1 MEKYTVCQERNQQAV
16 IREGFLEEMLFKQID
31 GVEGELK
38 PLTLTCKSQLP
49 TFLSNSAFSDQICN
63 LKSAIA

>member
-38 PLTLTCKSQLP
+38 PFTLTCKSQLP
-49 TFLSNSAFSDQICN
+49 TFLSNSAFSDQIGN